1 MLDGGLGLN
10 PGSTPGYTNGA
21 AAPFGTPT
29 AQNGGPEMQR
39 GVGVLS
45 LVGDCDNPDSETT

>member
-1 MLDGGLGLN
+1 VLDGGLGLN

-21 AAPFGTPT
+21 AVPFGPPT
-29 AQNGGPEMQR
+29 AQNGGPDMQR

-45 LVGDCDNPDSETT
+45 LVGDSDPGSETT